1 MNTFTQASTFL
12 VQSLG
17 SLYLSIV
24 LLRFLLQWAKA
35 DFYNPI
41 SRFLVKATHLPS
53 APLRKLFPTFRSFD
67 MASLALALLVQ
78 WITIQLSASI
88 NGVGLINILWAFSWG
103 AVGAISL
110 VLSLY
115 LYGLLVIIIVSWV
128 APQSQHPILLLLNQL
143 LAPVMEPFRRIIPSL
158 GGLDLS
164 PIFMFLVLN
173 MLEIFVRGLAGR
185 LSLPLSIVP
194 GIW

>member
-1 MNTFTQASTFL
+1 MNTFTQAGTFL
-12 VQSLG
+12 IQSLG

-53 APLRKLFPTFRSFD
+53 APLRKLLPTFGSFD
-67 MASLALALLVQ
+67 MASLVLALLVQ

-88 NGVGLINILWAFSWG
+88 NGVGLINILLALSWG

-110 VLSLY
+110 VLNLY

-164 PIFMFLVLN
+164 PIFMFLVIN
-173 MLEIFVRGLAGR
+173 MLQIFVRGLAAY
-185 LSLPLSIVP
+185 LQLPPPIVP

>member
-1 MNTFTQASTFL
+1 MNTFTQAGTFL
-12 VQSLG
+12 IQSLG

-53 APLRKLFPTFRSFD
+53 APLRKLLPTFRSFD
-67 MASLALALLVQ
+67 MASLVLALLVQ

-88 NGVGLINILWAFSWG
+88 NGVGLINILLALSWG

-110 VLSLY
+110 VLNLY

-164 PIFMFLVLN
+164 PIFMFLVIN
-173 MLEIFVRGLAGR
+173 MLQIFVRGLAAY
-185 LSLPLSIVP
+185 LQLPPPIVP
-194 GIW
+194 GI

>member
-1 MNTFTQASTFL
+1 MNTFTQAGTFL
-12 VQSLG
+12 IQSLG

-53 APLRKLFPTFRSFD
+53 APLRKLLPTFGSFD
-67 MASLALALLVQ
+67 MASLVLALLVQ

-88 NGVGLINILWAFSWG
+88 NGVGLINILLALSWG

-110 VLSLY
+110 VLNLY

-128 APQSQHPILLLLNQL
+128 APQRQHPILLLLNQL

-164 PIFMFLVLN
+164 PIFMFLVIN
-173 MLEIFVRGLAGR
+173 MLQIFVRGLAAY
-185 LSLPLSIVP
+185 LQLPPPIVP
-194 GIW
+194 GI

>member
-1 MNTFTQASTFL
+1 MNTFTQAGTFL
-12 VQSLG
+12 IQSLG

-53 APLRKLFPTFRSFD
+53 APLRKLLPTFGSFD
-67 MASLALALLVQ
+67 MASLVLALLVQ

-88 NGVGLINILWAFSWG
+88 NGVGLINILLALSWG

-110 VLSLY
+110 VLNLY

-164 PIFMFLVLN
+164 PIFMFLVIN
-173 MLEIFVRGLAGR
+173 MLQIFVRGLAAY
-185 LSLPLSIVP
+185 LQLPPPIVP
-194 GIW
+194 GI